1 MFWWM
6 RTIAMLRAC
15 AAALILAG
23 LLPALAFAQDDIPS
37 SEPPVQD
44 DGQAPLPPDIPPNE
58 DFGEP
63 PGMDLPP
70 VLPRPGE
77 TPPTVLDPG
86 AKPPAQVPKNEQF
99 PKTEGKAGLPK
110 LQVPEPDP
118 EQDRDAMLAELYSHL
133 AKAPDAEQSTP
144 IAKTIETLW
153 LRSGSETIG
162 LLMRRALKA
171 VEEQRMDLAL
181 KLLDAVVD
189 LAPDYAEGFSRRAYV
204 HYLKNDYTAAV
215 GDLRRTLALEPNHY
229 TALEGLGRILRE
241 NGQKKSAL
249 KVYQE
254 LLRIY
259 PYMPG
264 AKEAVDELT
273 VEVEGQGI

>member
-1 MFWWM
+1 M
-6 RTIAMLRAC
+6 RTIPLLRAC

-23 LLPALAFAQDDIPS
+23 LLPAAASAQVDIPPP
-37 SEPPVQD
+37 EPQVQD
-44 DGQAPLPPDIPPNE
+44 EDQAPTPDIPPAE

-70 VLPRPGE
+70 VLPQPGE

-86 AKPPAQVPKNEQF
+86 AKPPATVPKNE
-99 PKTEGKAGLPK
+99 GKASRPK
-110 LQVPEPDP
+110 LQLPDQDR

-133 AKAPDAEQSTP
+133 AKAPDTEQSAP

-181 KLLDAVVD
+181 KLLDSVVD

-204 HYLKNDYTAAV
+204 HYLKNDYTSAV

-229 TALEGLGRILRE
+229 KALEGLGRILRE

-259 PYMPG
+259 PHMPG
-264 AKEAVDELT
+264 AKDAVGELT

>member
-1 MFWWM
+1 M
-6 RTIAMLRAC
+6 RTTALLRAF

-23 LLPALAFAQDDIPS
+23 LSPAVAFAQDDTP
-37 SEPPVQD
+37 SEPQVQD
-44 DGQAPLPPDIPPNE
+44 DDQAPALDIPPSE

-63 PGMDLPP
+63 PGIDLPP
-70 VLPRPGE
+70 VLPLPGE

-86 AKPPAQVPKNEQF
+86 AKPPATVPKNE
-99 PKTEGKAGLPK
+99 GKAARPK
-110 LQVPEPDP
+110 LQEPDP
-118 EQDRDAMLAELYSHL
+118 DREQDRDAMLAELYSHL
-133 AKAPDAEQSTP
+133 AKAPDAEQATP

-153 LRSGSETIG
+153 LRSGSDTIG

-181 KLLDAVVD
+181 KLLDAVVE

-204 HYLKNDYTAAV
+204 HYLKNDYTSAV

-229 TALEGLGRILRE
+229 KALEGLGRILRE
-241 NGQKKSAL
+241 NGQKKSAF
-249 KVYQE
+249 KVYQD

-259 PYMPG
+259 PHMPG
-264 AKEAVDELT
+264 AKEAVDELS

>member
-1 MFWWM
+1 M
-6 RTIAMLRAC
+6 
-15 AAALILAG
+15 
-23 LLPALAFAQDDIPS
+23 QDD
-37 SEPPVQD
+37 D
-44 DGQAPLPPDIPPNE
+44 QAPAPDIPPGE

-70 VLPRPGE
+70 VLPEPGE

-86 AKPPAQVPKNEQF
+86 AKPPAPAPKS
-99 PKTEGKAGLPK
+99 EGKAGRPK
-110 LQVPEPDP
+110 LQDPDQDR

-181 KLLDAVVD
+181 KLLDAVVE

-204 HYLKNDYTAAV
+204 HYLKNDYTSAV

-229 TALEGLGRILRE
+229 KALEGLGRILRE
-241 NGQKKSAL
+241 NGQKKSAF

-259 PYMPG
+259 PHMPG

>member
-1 MFWWM
+1 M
-6 RTIAMLRAC
+6 RTIASLRAC
-15 AAALILAG
+15 LATLVLAG
-23 LLPALAFAQDDIPS
+23 ALPAIALAQDDIPLP
-37 SEPPVQD
+37 EPQLQD
-44 DGQAPLPPDIPPNE
+44 DEQAPRPDIPQNE
-58 DFGEP
+58 DFGAP
-63 PGMDLPP
+63 PGIDLPP
-70 VLPRPGE
+70 VLPLPGE

-86 AKPPAQVPKNEQF
+86 AKPPATVPKNE
-99 PKTEGKAGLPK
+99 GNAARPK
-110 LQVPEPDP
+110 LQLPEPER
-118 EQDRDAMLAELYSHL
+118 EQDRDVMLAELYSHL
-133 AKAPDAEQSTP
+133 AKAPDAEQSTQ

-181 KLLDAVVD
+181 KLLDSVVD

-204 HYLKNDYTAAV
+204 HYLKNDYTSAV

-229 TALEGLGRILRE
+229 KALEGLGRILRE

-259 PYMPG
+259 PHMPG
-264 AKEAVDELT
+264 AKDAVDELT